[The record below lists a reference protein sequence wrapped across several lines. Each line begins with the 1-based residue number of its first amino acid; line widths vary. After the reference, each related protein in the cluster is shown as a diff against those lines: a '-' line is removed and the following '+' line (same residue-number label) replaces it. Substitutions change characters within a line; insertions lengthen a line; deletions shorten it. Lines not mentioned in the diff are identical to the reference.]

1 MKARIEKK
9 LSKRLVE
16 LYPALYCSA
25 WRDEE
30 PSALAYEQG
39 SRVRHVLSVGGGVDY
54 WGEGQDAYTVWQDW
68 LMSWEWHGPFE
79 TYPEGHRHEYLPDTE
94 GFKPTTRNLLQLAG
108 RCQLLE
114 AASTMAVP

>member
-30 PSALAYEQG
+30 PS
-39 SRVRHVLSVGGGVDY
+39 
-54 WGEGQDAYTVWQDW
+54 
-68 LMSWEWHGPFE
+68 
-79 TYPEGHRHEYLPDTE
+79 
-94 GFKPTTRNLLQLAG
+94 
-108 RCQLLE
+108 
-114 AASTMAVP
+114 

>member
-30 PSALAYEQG
+30 PSELAHEQG

-54 WGEGQDAYTVWQDW
+54 WGEGQVVYTAWQDW